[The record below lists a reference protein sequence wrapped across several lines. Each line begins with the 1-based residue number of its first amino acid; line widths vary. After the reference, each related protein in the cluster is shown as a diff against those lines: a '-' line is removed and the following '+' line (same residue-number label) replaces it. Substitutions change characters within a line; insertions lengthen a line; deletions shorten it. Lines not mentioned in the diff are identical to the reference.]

1 MPKKK
6 TRSAKKRPEDPIEC
20 GRFRLDVE
28 TRRLTKDGREM
39 RLTPKETQLLAT
51 FMRNK
56 GQTLTRKFL
65 MKKVWDTDFL
75 DDTRTLD
82 VHIHWVRQKIED
94 DPRHPVYITTVR
106 RVGYRFSLEEP
117 SS

>member
-1 MPKKK
+1 MSKKK
-6 TRSAKKRPEDPIEC
+6 TRSTKKNPHNPIEC
-20 GRFRLDVE
+20 GRFRLDLE
-28 TRRLTKDGREM
+28 ARRLIKDGREI
-39 RLTPKETQLLAT
+39 RLTPKETQLLAI
-51 FMRNK
+51 FMKNE
-56 GQTLTRKFL
+56 GQILTRKFL

-106 RVGYRFSLEEP
+106 RVGYRFSLGEP
-117 SS
+117 PT